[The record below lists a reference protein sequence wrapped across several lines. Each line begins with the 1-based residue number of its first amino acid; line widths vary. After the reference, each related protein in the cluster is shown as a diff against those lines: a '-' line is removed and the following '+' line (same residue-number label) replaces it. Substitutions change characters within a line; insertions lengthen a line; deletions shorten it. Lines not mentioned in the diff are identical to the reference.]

1 MRELVLM
8 KAISFLK
15 TQGFNVSTF
24 LDSNSC
30 FDLVAN
36 RSDLK
41 LVVKVYSNIDGFR
54 KEQAE
59 ELQKIAKAFEAVVL
73 IIGEKTK
80 AFTMKKGL
88 VYERHS
94 IPAMNYSTFVSIFD
108 TVVPSVKYF
117 KGKSIVELDSDKLR
131 EKRDNLDLTLDELAK
146 KTGITKE
153 SLYRLEHGFSTSIET
168 AKKLEKLLKA
178 DLIIEKNLLED
189 FVQIRKEKEK
199 QTFSEKFD
207 QKSDSQSI
215 FDEKFDDS
223 ALEKIHSL
231 GLDVI
236 EFRHAPFKAFGTKKE
251 FLLIDKGKE
260 KTDLTKKALVLEKTK
275 AVFDSHSLILTKKFN
290 LERIASTP
298 IMQEEELDSY
308 SKANEL
314 MKEIKKREKKK

>member
-1 MRELVLM
+1 MREMLLM

-24 LDSNSC
+24 METNSC

-59 ELQKIAKAFEAVVL
+59 ELEKIAKAFEAVVL

-80 AFTMKKGL
+80 AFTLKKGV

-94 IPAMNYSTFVSIFD
+94 IPSMTYSTFVSIFD
-108 TVVPSVKYF
+108 TVVPSIKYF
-117 KGKSIVELDSDKLR
+117 KGKSIVGLDSDRLR
-131 EKRDNLDLTLDELAK
+131 EKRDDLDLTLEELAK

-153 SLYRLEHGFSTSIET
+153 SLYRLEHGFSTSLET

-178 DLIIEKNLLED
+178 DLILEKNLLED
-189 FVQIRKEKEK
+189 FVENRKNKDKEEKV
-199 QTFSEKFD
+199 
-207 QKSDSQSI
+207 
-215 FDEKFDDS
+215 FDENFDDAS
-223 ALEKIHSL
+223 LEKIHSL

-236 EFRHAPFKAFGTKKE
+236 EFKHAPFKAFGTKKE

-260 KTDLTKKALVLEKTK
+260 KSDLTKKALVLEKTK

-290 LERIASTP
+290 LERISSTP
-298 IMQEEELDSY
+298 ILEEQELDSY

-314 MKEIKKREKKK
+314 MKEIKKREKRK

>member
-1 MRELVLM
+1 MREMLLM

-24 LDSNSC
+24 METNSC

-59 ELQKIAKAFEAVVL
+59 ELQKIAKAFEAIIL

-80 AFTMKKGL
+80 AFTLKKGI
-88 VYERHS
+88 VYERHL
-94 IPAMNYSTFVSIFD
+94 IPAMTFTTFVSIFD

-117 KGKSIVELDSDKLR
+117 KGKSIVGLDSDKLR
-131 EKRDNLDLTLDELAK
+131 EKRDEFDLTLEELAK

-153 SLYRLEHGFSTSIET
+153 SLYRLEHGFNTSIET

-178 DLIIEKNLLED
+178 DLILEKNLLDD
-189 FVQIRKEKEK
+189 FVQTRK

-207 QKSDSQSI
+207 QKEKV
-215 FDEKFDDS
+215 FDEKFDDAS
-223 ALEKIHSL
+223 LEKIHSL

-236 EFRHAPFKAFGTKKE
+236 EFKHAPFKAFGTKKE

-260 KTDLTKKALVLEKTK
+260 KSDLTKKALVLEKTK

-290 LERIASTP
+290 LEKISSTT

-308 SKANEL
+308 SKANDL
-314 MKEIKKREKKK
+314 MKEIKKREKK